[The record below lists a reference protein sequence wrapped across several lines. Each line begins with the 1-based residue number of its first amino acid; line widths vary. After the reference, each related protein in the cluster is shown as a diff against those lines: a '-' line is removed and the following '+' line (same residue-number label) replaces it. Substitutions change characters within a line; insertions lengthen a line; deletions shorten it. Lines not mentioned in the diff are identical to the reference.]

1 MAKEIVDYIL
11 NTTFVTNDTKF
22 YDLCCGSGA
31 VTIELLNRGI
41 PPNKIVMCDI
51 SSWGVF
57 WKSVGEG
64 TFDLNKF
71 YTYSKAVPRDKLL
84 IQSHI
89 KALSQTNADYY
100 KLHLLVASRFGI
112 QTVNGK
118 THHFVIIGN
127 RQQRVKGEVL

>member
-71 YTYSKAVPRDKLL
+71 YTMTKNKLF
-84 IQSHI
+84 
-89 KALSQTNADYY
+89 N
-100 KLHLLVASRFGI
+100 VVSRKD
-112 QTVNGK
+112 NK
-118 THHFVIIGN
+118 VIILRSWNEWGEGN
-127 RQQRVKGEVL
+127 YMEPDLKFGKKYIQVMRDVMDKYK